1 MNNTQQLKKCLNTI
15 IELWDEYVSEP
26 VIQMIYDFARE
37 PICGDG
43 NNIPLVN
50 GCKKKSRC
58 VTTTLKIGHVIINKW
73 YCDKCSLKLVNKLK
87 E

>member
-37 PICGDG
+37 PICGD
-43 NNIPLVN
+43 
-50 GCKKKSRC
+50 
-58 VTTTLKIGHVIINKW
+58 
-73 YCDKCSLKLVNKLK
+73 CDNMS
-87 E
+87 

>member
-15 IELWDEYVSEP
+15 IEQWDEYVSEP
-26 VIQMIYDFARE
+26 IIQMIYDFARE

-43 NNIPLVN
+43 DNMPLVN

-58 VTTTLKIGHVIINKW
+58 VTTTLKIGHVLINKW

>member
-43 NNIPLVN
+43 DNMSLVN
-50 GCKKKSRC
+50 GCKKKNPLCHNNFKNRTC
-58 VTTTLKIGHVIINKW
+58 YNQ
-73 YCDKCSLKLVNKLK
+73 
-87 E
+87 